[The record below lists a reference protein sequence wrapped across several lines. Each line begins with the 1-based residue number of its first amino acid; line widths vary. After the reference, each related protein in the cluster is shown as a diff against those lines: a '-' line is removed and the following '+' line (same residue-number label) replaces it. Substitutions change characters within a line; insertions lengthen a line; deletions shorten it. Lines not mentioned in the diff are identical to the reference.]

1 VARKYSKSWK
11 RKLEAW
17 ALALAVLGAA
27 AGVRYA
33 PAQDRQPNSR
43 DLEVLQ
49 VQPNFYMIAGAGGNI
64 GVQLGP
70 AGIVLVDTGS
80 AGTSD
85 KVLAAIKKISDKP
98 IRYIIDTS
106 ADPDHVGGNSALSR
120 AGLSIISGVVGNPAF
135 GEDVLGNNGAA
146 SLLAHDNVLSRMN
159 PGDSAEWPTKTYT
172 SKFYKMSLNG
182 EGIETFHQPAAHT
195 DGDSFVLFRRSNV
208 IVAGDLFDPTRFPVI
223 DTGKGGSIHGVIDAL
238 NRLLELTIPPYP
250 QPWLSERTFVIP
262 GHGPVSDS
270 HDLLEYRDMVVIVTD
285 IIQEMINRG
294 MTLEQVKAANP
305 THGYNARYGANTGPW
320 TTEMFVT
327 SVYKG
332 LSAKGR

>member
-1 VARKYSKSWK
+1 SKTSEVASAVARKYSKSWK

-98 IRYIIDTS
+98 IRYIIDNS
-106 ADPDHVGGNSALSR
+106 DDPEHVGGTSTMYS
-120 AGLSIISGVVGNPAF
+120 AGLRSSSSVVG
-135 GEDVLGNNGAA
+135 D
-146 SLLAHDNVLSRMN
+146 
-159 PGDSAEWPTKTYT
+159 
-172 SKFYKMSLNG
+172 
-182 EGIETFHQPAAHT
+182 
-195 DGDSFVLFRRSNV
+195 
-208 IVAGDLFDPTRFPVI
+208 
-223 DTGKGGSIHGVIDAL
+223 
-238 NRLLELTIPPYP
+238 
-250 QPWLSERTFVIP
+250 
-262 GHGPVSDS
+262 
-270 HDLLEYRDMVVIVTD
+270 
-285 IIQEMINRG
+285 
-294 MTLEQVKAANP
+294 
-305 THGYNARYGANTGPW
+305 
-320 TTEMFVT
+320 
-327 SVYKG
+327 
-332 LSAKGR
+332 